1 VGALAVCLLGCIR
14 ARPVS
19 PATPGARTVAVSEG
33 VWGHLGDSDGD
44 DGGVGAVVTAGA
56 AVWPGVFVGGRLA
69 ALAEFKLQIFGTDEP
84 EESGGLLDVGPVLG
98 LVGGHGRWAAMITAG
113 PTLTWI
119 DVERDGQYEQFWRPG
134 LGADAGFSVRLVGNV
149 GVGLGLTTNV
159 NSERSVIGGMLRFQG
174 SWSPRDR
181 SRHRGER

>member
-1 VGALAVCLLGCIR
+1 MEVHGSMRCWRCGVGAALALCLLGCVR
-14 ARPVS
+14 AQPVS

-33 VWGHLGDSDGD
+33 VWGHLGDSDGA

-69 ALAEFKLQIFGTDEP
+69 ALAEFKLQIFETEAP
-84 EESGGLLDVGPVLG
+84 VERGGLLDIGPVLG
-98 LVGGHGRWAAMITAG
+98 LVGGHARWAGMITAG

-119 DVERDGQYEQFWRPG
+119 DVERD
-134 LGADAGFSVRLVGNV
+134 
-149 GVGLGLTTNV
+149 GLGLTTNV

-181 SRHRGER
+181 SRQRGER